1 MKNERKECE
10 KIWSENKYFVLSKSQ
25 NIYREIREY
34 LKRDE
39 PKKEVLL
46 DFIKKAERLSESRG
60 QAINAFQ
67 HIWGYFKEIEDEKKK
82 EEFFAL
88 LYDYKNE
95 RVEQER
101 VIQFLKELL
110 KSYPNQYLQN
120 SNIFTKGNKN
130 ERWEDKM
137 NFRFAERKDVGL
149 ILQFIKELAVY
160 DKLIDEVVTEEATL
174 EEWIFNKK
182 TAEVIF
188 VMEEETEVGFALFF
202 QNFSTFLGR
211 AGLYLED
218 LYVKPEYRKKGYGKG
233 LILKLAE
240 IARERGL
247 GRMEWMCLD
256 WNRPSIDFY
265 LSLGA
270 KPMLGWK
277 VYRVAGKELE
287 NLKEESL
294 KLN

>member
-34 LKRDE
+34 LKCNT
-39 PKKEVLL
+39 PNIKVLSAY
-46 DFIKKAERLSESRG
+46 IYEAESLPESKG
-60 QAINAFQ
+60 EIINALN
-67 HIWGYFKEIEDEKKK
+67 HIWGYFKNIDDDESKKK
-82 EEFFAL
+82 FFELMKAYKKGEIDRYEVFNH
-88 LYDYKNE
+88 LYDL
-95 RVEQER
+95 
-101 VIQFLKELL
+101 LKLYPNDYLL
-110 KSYPNQYLQN
+110 KS
-120 SNIFTKGNKN
+120 NIFIKYIGK
-130 ERWEDKM
+130 RKVGKM
-137 NFRFAERKDVGL
+137 KFRFAERKDVTL
-149 ILQFIKELAVY
+149 ILDFIKELAIY
-160 DKLIDEVVTEEATL
+160 DKLIDEVVTDEATL
-174 EEWIFNKK
+174 EDWIFNKK

-294 KLN
+294 KIN